1 MKRKKGTAEEI
12 MMNFFP
18 EILAAS
24 IQEEE
29 RPEQERQKVMTEY
42 FSTFYVKDTEAV
54 KQFLSQRS
62 DMNQDNHLYSW
73 SGNWVAYRDSELD
86 KEVGIGEVFGSISLK
101 GNELSFNT
109 LNEEKLSEFQQLLQ
123 TNVEVE
129 SVKTEEKH
137 LTIPYYAEVSNMIL
151 SMDHTVPKYF
161 SLYAQH
167 RNMLNIDAAIP
178 AYDNLSLRQLVDG
191 GRQKDADTWLK
202 QSEYDLY
209 RHVLQ
214 QFGSVEVTAD
224 FNTVRKQ
231 LNLPLSAFVTGGPQ
245 RSTQLVGAIKGEDIK
260 LLGELGF
267 DSVDYFFT
275 VDFLHFYKQKTTEK
289 SDATVRKYR
298 NSLYDLRELLA
309 MSKKK
314 SWNDLNKKD
323 WKKLISINYF
333 ALFESTSKTQLKDFL
348 SIVKA
353 FTKMIDERYGTNI
366 SNDVAAIAKE
376 TEQERL

>member
-1 MKRKKGTAEEI
+1 M
-12 MMNFFP
+12 
-18 EILAAS
+18 
-24 IQEEE
+24 
-29 RPEQERQKVMTEY
+29 
-42 FSTFYVKDTEAV
+42 
-54 KQFLSQRS
+54 
-62 DMNQDNHLYSW
+62 
-73 SGNWVAYRDSELD
+73 
-86 KEVGIGEVFGSISLK
+86 
-101 GNELSFNT
+101 
-109 LNEEKLSEFQQLLQ
+109 
-123 TNVEVE
+123 
-129 SVKTEEKH
+129 
-137 LTIPYYAEVSNMIL
+137 
-151 SMDHTVPKYF
+151 
-161 SLYAQH
+161 
-167 RNMLNIDAAIP
+167 
-178 AYDNLSLRQLVDG
+178 DG